1 MGVSQTLHRISASR
15 NRHGDV
21 CGLTYRV
28 GRHIPGIADSI
39 FDVVAKAASCS
50 SGSLL
55 LVGPPG
61 VGKTTLLRDVTR
73 QLADTFHKL
82 VMVVDPSEEIAG
94 GGDVPHVCMGTARRM
109 LGTPRQS
116 KYEVL
121 EEAVANHGPEVIVV
135 DEIGNAKEVAA
146 IKDIGSRGVTMVA
159 TVHGTSLERLLD
171 NSVLSP
177 LVGGKQRMVIGDFA
191 AAQ

>member
-1 MGVSQTLHRISASR
+1 M
-15 NRHGDV
+15 
-21 CGLTYRV
+21 
-28 GRHIPGIADSI
+28 
-39 FDVVAKAASCS
+39 
-50 SGSLL
+50 
-55 LVGPPG
+55 
-61 VGKTTLLRDVTR
+61 
-73 QLADTFHKL
+73 
-82 VMVVDPSEEIAG
+82 
-94 GGDVPHVCMGTARRM
+94 
-109 LGTPRQS
+109 
-116 KYEVL
+116 
-121 EEAVANHGPEVIVV
+121 V